1 MIFRCIID
9 IVFVRRRYK
18 IALILFFFLRAKLP
32 NAEVDLHRNWP
43 RIHRYTIMTNVFN
56 FDEREILNSKSW
68 MNVWK
73 YLRERLEFAEIRIM
87 CGYLRTSDFLLCFLE
102 VLTEPISSSVVVSM
116 IGSLLTVWRGFHSPF
131 LQTVLC

>member
-1 MIFRCIID
+1 
-9 IVFVRRRYK
+9 
-18 IALILFFFLRAKLP
+18 
-32 NAEVDLHRNWP
+32 
-43 RIHRYTIMTNVFN
+43 MTNVFN

-116 IGSLLTVWRGFHSPF
+116 IGSLLTV
-131 LQTVLC
+131 